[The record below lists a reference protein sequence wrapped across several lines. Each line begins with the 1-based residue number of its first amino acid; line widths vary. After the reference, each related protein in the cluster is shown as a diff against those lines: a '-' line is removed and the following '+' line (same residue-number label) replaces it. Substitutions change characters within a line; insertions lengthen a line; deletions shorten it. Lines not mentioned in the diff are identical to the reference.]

1 MGSSIAGSLHI
12 ELTSADV
19 EAMLAGLSNL
29 GVTFYHIL
37 HTDSLTVRLE
47 ISRSDLKTV
56 KIYTSKHS
64 CSMKVIRKN
73 GLFWSVRQFTK
84 RPLLIAGLA
93 VILLLVSWLPT
104 RVFFITVEGND
115 TIPVRHIIEQANL
128 CGISFGASRREVRSE
143 KMKNS
148 LLAAIPSL
156 QWAGINTSGC
166 TATISVK
173 ERTQSEPEKQITGVS
188 SIVASCDGV
197 IESCTSEKGNLLCR
211 TGQVVRQGDVLISG
225 YTDCGITITATR
237 ARGEIFAQTRHEL
250 AVFSPTDY
258 AKKGEL
264 VTVKKK
270 YGLLIGKKR
279 INFYKGSG
287 IPDAGCDKI
296 CSEYY
301 LTLPGGFQLPIALFV
316 TITNEYD
323 QSVASAS
330 AEYAE
335 AAASTFAQQYL
346 LSQMISGRIMRSF
359 TNIELRDG
367 VCVLLGQYV
376 CSEMIGRV
384 QNEEIIG
391 NYGENN

>member
-1 MGSSIAGSLHI
+1 MGGMIAGTLQI
-12 ELTSADV
+12 VLTSADIESV
-19 EAMLAGLSNL
+19 LAGLSNL
-29 GVTFYHIL
+29 GVTFHHIT
-37 HTDSLTVRLE
+37 HTDSLTAGLE

-56 KIYTSKHS
+56 KTYISKHS
-64 CSMKVIRKN
+64 CTMKIISKK
-73 GLFWSVRQFTK
+73 GLFWSVTRLIK

-93 VILLLVSWLPT
+93 VIMILVSWLPT

-115 TIPVRHIIEQANL
+115 TIPERHIIEQANL

-166 TATISVK
+166 TAIISVK
-173 ERTQSEPEKQITGVS
+173 ERTQSEPEKQTTGVS
-188 SIVASCDGV
+188 SIVASRDGV

-211 TGQVVRQGDVLISG
+211 TGQVVKQGDVLISG

-237 ARGEIFAQTRHEL
+237 AKGEIFAQTRHEL
-250 AVFSPTDY
+250 TVLSPTDY
-258 AKKGEL
+258 AQKGEL
-264 VTVKKK
+264 VTVEKK

-296 CSEYY
+296 YSEYY
-301 LTLPGGFQLPIALFV
+301 LTLPGGFQLPIAFFV
-316 TITNEYD
+316 TVTNVYD
-323 QSVASAS
+323 QSAVSAS

-335 AAASTFAQQYL
+335 SAANTFAQQYL

-359 TNIELRDG
+359 TNAELCDG
-367 VCVLLGQYV
+367 VCVLLGQYI

-384 QNEEIIG
+384 QNEEILG